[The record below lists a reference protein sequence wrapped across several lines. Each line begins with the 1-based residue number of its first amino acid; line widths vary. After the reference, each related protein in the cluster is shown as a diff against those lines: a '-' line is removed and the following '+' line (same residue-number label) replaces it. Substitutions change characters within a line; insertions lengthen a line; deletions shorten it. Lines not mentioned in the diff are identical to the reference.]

1 LAYRLANAAW
11 CVLLL
16 YAVAVQ
22 YNDPDPLRWMAA
34 YGIGALA
41 AGYAAVFGTVPVGP
55 VLGWAAL
62 CVVLAALDWI
72 WGTGQTDP
80 MGGFPHWGALTDEIV
95 REVGGLLVMAGWMMV
110 LAVWTRRR
118 SVRT

>member
-72 WGTGQTDP
+72 WGTGQADP